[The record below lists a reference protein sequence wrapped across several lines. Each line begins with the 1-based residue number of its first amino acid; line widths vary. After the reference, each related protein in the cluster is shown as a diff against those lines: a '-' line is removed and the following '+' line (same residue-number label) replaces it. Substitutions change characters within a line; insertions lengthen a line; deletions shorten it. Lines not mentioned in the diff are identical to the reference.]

1 MGKTTSFA
9 AAIAALAL
17 TGVSVTGALAGSAD
31 APAIM
36 PSPWT
41 GFTVLGAMIA
51 IFVLEIV

>member
-1 MGKTTSFA
+1 MRKTTSFA